1 MTLLIDIQKSV
12 LFMYILLLKT
22 FWRQRY
28 EKYNYYTN
36 DRRIFCGNQNVP
48 IISIR
53 LSSVNSVYFPK
64 KLLVSK
70 NIPKFA
76 LVHS

>member
-1 MTLLIDIQKSV
+1 MVGGYFVGISHGE
-12 LFMYILLLKT
+12 FYI
-22 FWRQRY
+22 
-28 EKYNYYTN
+28 
-36 DRRIFCGNQNVP
+36 
-48 IISIR
+48 S
-53 LSSVNSVYFPK
+53 NSVYFPK

>member
-1 MTLLIDIQKSV
+1 MMGGYFVGIKMSPL
-12 LFMYILLLKT
+12 
-22 FWRQRY
+22 
-28 EKYNYYTN
+28 
-36 DRRIFCGNQNVP
+36 
-48 IISIR
+48 SIR

>member
-1 MTLLIDIQKSV
+1 MIEEYFVGIKMSPL
-12 LFMYILLLKT
+12 
-22 FWRQRY
+22 
-28 EKYNYYTN
+28 
-36 DRRIFCGNQNVP
+36 
-48 IISIR
+48 SIR

-76 LVHS
+76 LVHSSLAEDNV